1 MKRVHADRAG
11 VKKGVA
17 VFFILFLLLVIVSC
31 ISLYR
36 RYKKAQFDYADHLA
50 DTVLQVN
57 SEGIPLRRFGYYIYT
72 VEDFVQKQALL
83 YDPED
88 PIRYWNVH
96 FAAGPDSVFMRDY
109 ARKIALEVCV
119 RDMIYAQLARKEG
132 YTLSAED
139 EQKAFEKANTVFDGM
154 NPAQREATGLTRED
168 VLSVER
174 EKLLGEMYVTDF
186 AASRDVTGYGDAP
199 QNALSYD
206 GTYYLQVV
214 KPQHSVVLNEE
225 LIQRI
230 DMGTITVNRKD

>member
-1 MKRVHADRAG
+1 MSREYEGRTNI
-11 VKKGVA
+11 KKGVA
-17 VFFILFLLLVIVSC
+17 VFFILFILLAIVSC

-57 SEGIPLRRFGYYIYT
+57 NEGITLRRFGYYIYT

-83 YDPED
+83 YDPDD

-96 FAAGPDSVFMRDY
+96 FAAGMDSVFMRDY

-139 EQKAFEKANTVFDGM
+139 EQKAFEKANTVFNGM
-154 NPAQREATGLTRED
+154 NAAQKEATGVTRED

-174 EKLLGEMYVTDF
+174 EKLLGEMYVTDYVM
-186 AASRDVTGYGDAP
+186 SHDVTGYGDAP

-206 GTYYLQVV
+206 GAYYLQVV

-230 DMGTITVNRKD
+230 DMGTITVNRED